1 MLWKVIKLQHKMQKA
16 SANCKLRAR
25 CFAYVRAAFFFC
37 CNMQYVLTKKKS
49 LVSGKDFQ
57 NFRFFLQ
64 RMYRCS
70 RKLGHRQEQTFIFS
84 VFEFYIKNVGPN
96 LVFRVCG
103 SASRTP
109 LSIIVKFWFQTTKF
123 WLQTDRQTDGQ
134 TDRQTDRQTDAIN
147 IFWAF
152 LVKN

>member
-1 MLWKVIKLQHKMQKA
+1 MPWKVIKLQHKMQKA

-64 RMYRCS
+64 RMYRFS
-70 RKLGHRQEQTFIFS
+70 RKLEHSQQQIFIFS
-84 VFEFYIKNVGPN
+84 VFHFYIISIRPQCHQNTIVNLNVKPATDSRQQKNSSSSDAFVHTC
-96 LVFRVCG
+96 RERTC
-103 SASRTP
+103 SRQ
-109 LSIIVKFWFQTTKF
+109 L
-123 WLQTDRQTDGQ
+123 
-134 TDRQTDRQTDAIN
+134 N
-147 IFWAF
+147 ID
-152 LVKN
+152 